1 MAQVNIEITDI
12 LDDCDKYDAEQML
25 EWLDEHYN
33 KMLVEYMADTNNS
46 ITLPTEHSIQDEVW
60 NEEILKLLKN
70 RMGLTYEEEQ
80 TILKIAKKFI

>member
-12 LDDCDKYDAEQML
+12 LDDCSKYDAEAML
-25 EWLDEHYN
+25 EWLDDNYHQ
-33 KMLVEYMADTNNS
+33 MLTEYMVDTDNS

-80 TILKIAKKFI
+80 TILKISKKFI